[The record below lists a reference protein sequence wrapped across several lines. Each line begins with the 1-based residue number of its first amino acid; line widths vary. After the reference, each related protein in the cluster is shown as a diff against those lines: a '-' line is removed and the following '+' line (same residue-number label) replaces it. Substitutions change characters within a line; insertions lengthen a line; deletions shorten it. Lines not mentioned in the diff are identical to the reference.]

1 MHKVRIVSLP
11 TKGVSKQ
18 DGIVEVPEETD
29 CSGIT
34 SEGKYPS
41 DSTNPLQEG
50 TKWECTKC
58 ELTVTKSMASWMSL
72 KKLTA
77 LE

>member
-1 MHKVRIVSLP
+1 MHKVRIVSLS

-34 SEGKYPS
+34 SVNKN
-41 DSTNPLQEG
+41 T
-50 TKWECTKC
+50 
-58 ELTVTKSMASWMSL
+58 SL
-72 KKLTA
+72 SR
-77 LE
+77 

>member
-34 SEGKYPS
+34 SVNKNTS
-41 DSTNPLQEG
+41 
-50 TKWECTKC
+50 
-58 ELTVTKSMASWMSL
+58 LTR
-72 KKLTA
+72 
-77 LE
+77 